1 MESPP
6 KAFSAAQRRRGGV
19 PTVLATVG
27 TTKFEA
33 LVDALDTERVQKAL
47 RARGYGKLLV
57 QRGKSSRTPC
67 QRTQGLTVEVYQ
79 YKASMAEDMASSDL
93 IISHAGAGSVME
105 ALRAGKALIV
115 VANEV
120 LMDNHQVELANAMQ
134 QKGYLSQATPS
145 NLDSVIQSTD
155 WSTKVPLPPLDFSPL
170 RGEIEGM
177 LGARA

>member
-1 MESPP
+1 M
-6 KAFSAAQRRRGGV
+6 SAPTASTAQRRRSGV
-19 PTVLATVG
+19 PTALATVG

-47 RARGYGKLLV
+47 YAGGYRKLLV
-57 QRGKSSRTPC
+57 QRGKSSRAPS

-79 YKASMAEDMASSDL
+79 YKASMADDMASSDL

-120 LMDNHQVELANAMQ
+120 LMDNHQLELANAMQ
-134 QKGYLSQATPS
+134 SKGYLYQATPS
-145 NLDSVIQSTD
+145 TLDTVLQRAD
-155 WSTKVPLPPLDFSPL
+155 WSTRRPLPPLDLEPL
-170 RGEIEGM
+170 RGEIKGM